1 MKRNGEVIEAFN
13 EMALDWKV
21 PDPTNRYC
29 KPGVSEPAETEYHQ
43 HCEPS
48 NVCKT
53 IW

>member
-1 MKRNGEVIEAFN
+1 MRRNGEVIESFK

-29 KPGVSEPAETEYHQ
+29 NSGVSELAETENHQ

-48 NVCKT
+48 DLCKI